1 MLHQFTWQQFLVAA
15 LILSLLWYG
24 TLVLFFYRKEIRE
37 ILRVKHRS
45 AGPPEPLAH
54 AWEEDYEDGLLMKE
68 DNLIGKPALPEG
80 MNQLSMTQFGFAA
93 DAGEP
98 SVKAETGGNREQK
111 KDFEN
116 ETIEDNREKRLGLI
130 PDVLEELK
138 GIFDVL
144 EKGEGNKQDLM
155 SLFDL
160 VRSKYPG
167 VRDSAQEEALNNFI
181 REHVLFP
188 ISDEE
193 LHSLWG

>member
-167 VRDSAQEEALNNFI
+167 VRDSAQEEALNDFI
-181 REHVLFP
+181 REHVFFP